1 MMTTPESFNNDVPGK
16 PARLL
21 LVRHGESTWNA
32 RGLWQGQAD
41 PPLSERGEAQAR
53 MAAEALA
60 GLGIERV
67 ISSDLARAS
76 KTGHII
82 ADHLGL
88 GRVILDPG
96 FREVDVGEWSG
107 LTRLEIERG
116 WPGLRAAWAENKLD
130 STPGGEPLTSFT
142 ARVVASTARASE
154 TARDGSA
161 LVIGHSRVISA
172 LERFVG
178 AQPGRAGHL
187 SGRWF
192 EVDSSGRIRGRQPVD
207 LLGEIKEPMRS

>member
-1 MMTTPESFNNDVPGK
+1 MSERPKGRTDRRV
-16 PARLL
+16 RLL

-41 PPLSERGEAQAR
+41 PPLSERGEAQAK
-53 MAAEALA
+53 MAAEVLT
-60 GLGIERV
+60 GHGIDRV

-76 KTGHII
+76 KTGHVI
-82 ADHLGL
+82 ARHLGL
-88 GRVILDPG
+88 QGVTLDSG

-107 LTRLEIERG
+107 LTRQEIEQG
-116 WPGLRAAWAENKLD
+116 WPGLRAAWAENKLQ

-142 ARVVASTARASE
+142 ERVVAAMCRAAQTARE
-154 TARDGSA
+154 GTT

-178 AQPGRAGHL
+178 VQPGRSTHL

-192 EVDSSGRIRGRQPVD
+192 EVDSSGRLQGRDPVK
-207 LLGEIKEPMRS
+207 LLGDIKEPMRS